1 MITGYLTD
9 MRDRVVFGETPTLMQ
24 PLFGEK
30 LPEPEEY
37 KHRFVVGQDGLYI
50 EAQNSVVAVRQC
62 IAESGL
68 QLPYGKIEHTGIQL
82 RNGKIPGRILCD
94 VLKKAAAAVPNEW
107 AGLVVWNGK
116 LSEYQLFEPDV
127 VVATPGRVSYL
138 SSLLVSLM
146 PVMDL
151 HSHGNGVAFFSA
163 TDNESDLGGFYVA
176 AVLGH
181 CASRKPSTV
190 TRMVVNGQFLPCPD
204 LAMFFEGQG

>member
-9 MRDRVVFGETPTLMQ
+9 VRDCVVFGETPTLMQ

-30 LPEPEEY
+30 LPEPEAY

-50 EAQNSVVAVRQC
+50 EAQNSVVAVRQR

-68 QLPYGKIEHTGIQL
+68 RLPYGKIEHTGIQL
-82 RNGKIPGRILCD
+82 RNGKIPGRILGD

-107 AGLVVWNGK
+107 AGMVVWNGK

-138 SSLLVSLM
+138 SSLPDGLIL
-146 PVMDL
+146 VMDL
-151 HSHGNGVAFFSA
+151 HSHGNGEAFFST

-181 CASRKPSTV
+181 CESPKPSTI

-204 LAMFFEGQG
+204 LAMFFDDQG